1 MKLKDR
7 LVTMLGGRTSDEYN
21 ALEKKYDDIATE
33 YEVMKAWGVRRD
45 AKLQELIDQLSRM
58 HVTPIRS
65 EMLVD
70 VMMVSSVEDSVLQ
83 KRAEQYFSED
93 IGNYLVANDLVKI
106 TRHRNAL
113 GDLVFQANISIID
126 ARYVEEEK

>member
-7 LVTMLGGRTSDEYN
+7 LVTMLGGRTSDEYT
-21 ALEKKYDDIATE
+21 AIEKKYDDIATE

-45 AKLQELIDQLSRM
+45 AKLQELIDRLSRM

>member
-21 ALEKKYDDIATE
+21 ALEKKYVVIATD
-33 YEVMKAWGVRRD
+33 YEVMQAWGVRRD

>member
-7 LVTMLGGRTSDEYN
+7 LVTMLGGRTSDEYT
-21 ALEKKYDDIATE
+21 AIEKKYDDIATE

-65 EMLVD
+65 KMVVD

>member
-7 LVTMLGGRTSDEYN
+7 LVTMLGGRTSDEYT
-21 ALEKKYDDIATE
+21 AIEKKYDDIATE

-65 EMLVD
+65 KMVVD

-113 GDLVFQANISIID
+113 EDLVFQANISIID

>member
-21 ALEKKYDDIATE
+21 ALEKKYVVIATD

-83 KRAEQYFSED
+83 KRAEQHFSED

-106 TRHRNAL
+106 TRHRNAR

-126 ARYVEEEK
+126 SRYVEEEK

>member
-7 LVTMLGGRTSDEYN
+7 IVTMLGGRTSDEYT
-21 ALEKKYDDIATE
+21 AIEKKYDDIATE

>member
-7 LVTMLGGRTSDEYN
+7 IVTMLGGRTSDEYT
-21 ALEKKYDDIATE
+21 AIEKKYDDIATE

-83 KRAEQYFSED
+83 KHAEQHFSED
-93 IGNYLVANDLVKI
+93 IGNYLVANDPVKI

>member
-1 MKLKDR
+1 MGLKDK
-7 LVTMLGGRTSDEYN
+7 LVTMLGGHTSDEYTAVITERDDVAAKYASLTYRSN
-21 ALEKKYDDIATE
+21 AQALE
-33 YEVMKAWGVRRD
+33 
-45 AKLQELIDQLSRM
+45 LQELKDRLSRM

-83 KRAEQYFSED
+83 KHAEQHFSED
-93 IGNYLVANDLVKI
+93 IGNYLVDNNLVKI
-106 TRHRNAL
+106 TRHRNAR

-126 ARYVEEEK
+126 ERYVEEEK

>member
-7 LVTMLGGRTSDEYN
+7 LVTILGGHTSDEYT
-21 ALEKKYDDIATE
+21 ALEKKHDDIATKYDILKSWSDE
-33 YEVMKAWGVRRD
+33 KD
-45 AKLQELIDQLSRM
+45 AKLQELLDRLSRM

-83 KRAEQYFSED
+83 KHAEQHFSED
-93 IGNYLVANDLVKI
+93 IGNYLVDNDLVKI
-106 TRHRNAL
+106 TRHRNAR

-126 ARYVEEEK
+126 ERYVEEEK

>member
-7 LVTMLGGRTSDEYN
+7 LVTMLGGRTSDEYT
-21 ALEKKYDDIATE
+21 AIEKKYDDIATE

>member
-21 ALEKKYDDIATE
+21 ALEKKYVVIATD
-33 YEVMKAWGVRRD
+33 YEVMEAWGVRRD

>member
-7 LVTMLGGRTSDEYN
+7 LVTMLGGRTSDEYT
-21 ALEKKYDDIATE
+21 AIEKKYVDIATE
-33 YEVMKAWGVRRD
+33 YEAMKAWGVRRD
-45 AKLQELIDQLSRM
+45 AKLQELLDQFSRM

-83 KRAEQYFSED
+83 EHAEQHFSED
-93 IGNYLVANDLVKI
+93 IGNYLVDNDLVKI
-106 TRHRNAL
+106 TRHRNAR
-113 GDLVFQANISIID
+113 GDLVFQAKISVID
-126 ARYVEEEK
+126 ERYVEEEK

>member
-21 ALEKKYDDIATE
+21 ALEKKYVVIATD